1 MIFLTSTPPSRNGGK
16 FVIRADLVDAFDV
29 ADRATAMREVEQ
41 HLGHHGL
48 QHPLAPHVRHQQHLK
63 PVGVPPG

>member
-1 MIFLTSTPPSRNGGK
+1 M
-16 FVIRADLVDAFDV
+16 IRADLVDAFDV

-41 HLGHHGL
+41 HLGQHGL